1 MFRTCQK
8 LVKCRQDKLTFLFIT
23 ILSGSISIL
32 GGTEINY
39 VTAQN
44 ISNSSTMWIKIT
56 NSTGDEKGISGN
68 STGIDTE
75 TSLPPESEDTGSIAS
90 LPNKCLGSALCPD

>member
-8 LVKCRQDKLTFLFIT
+8 LVKCRQDKLTFLFVT

-75 TSLPPESEDTGSIAS
+75 TSLPPESEVTGSIAS

>member
-1 MFRTCQK
+1 MFRSKK
-8 LVKCRQDKLTFLFIT
+8 LIKCRQDKLTFLFVT

-44 ISNSSTMWIKIT
+44 ISNSSTMWINIT
-56 NSTGDEKGISGN
+56 NSTGDEKGIRGN

>member
-1 MFRTCQK
+1 MFRTFEK
-8 LVKCRQDKLTFLFIT
+8 LVKCRQDKLTFLFVT

-32 GGTEINY
+32 GYTELNY
-39 VTAQN
+39 VNAQN
-44 ISNSSTMWIKIT
+44 LSNSSTMGINIT
-56 NSTGDEKGISGN
+56 NSTGDEKDISGN

-75 TSLPPESEDTGSIAS
+75 TSLPSESENTGGIAS